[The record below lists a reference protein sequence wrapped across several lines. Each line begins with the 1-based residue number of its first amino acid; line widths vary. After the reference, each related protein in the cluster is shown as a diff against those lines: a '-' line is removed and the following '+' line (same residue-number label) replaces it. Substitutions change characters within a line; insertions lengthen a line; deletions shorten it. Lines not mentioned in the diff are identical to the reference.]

1 MKHRAIW
8 MVVMLILPFLNSCEE
23 DYEVLGFDNPNSQW
37 TDSATLRFTSEQDKT
52 GFVYNVNN
60 STGEEFWGQTEAK
73 FNVEF
78 FSNQATVA
86 NISKI
91 DFYIY
96 AQEQVGDGYNYLGG
110 TEGVLLKTISNPTEV
125 FELSFTKEEVYN
137 IFKNQYTSNQT
148 DIKIGDI
155 FEIKWVI
162 TGTDGQ
168 VYDSRTDCVGFNCS
182 YGFDAKEAIV
192 DTWIGEFEYKWIE
205 VGPGTVRYSYDN
217 INVGS
222 TGIVEF
228 IPGSTEGQYDVLD
241 MSFGGAYGGPRG
253 GTLTYD
259 VDNQIL
265 TIISAESY
273 YNSIWEVVSVTED
286 VLTVYWTNNFTT
298 RYSEYGT
305 IELRRSDG
313 LKWPTG
319 LSIVKL

>member
-86 NISKI
+86 NIS
-91 DFYIY
+91 
-96 AQEQVGDGYNYLGG
+96 
-110 TEGVLLKTISNPTEV
+110 
-125 FELSFTKEEVYN
+125 KEEVYN